1 MIDEKQRFCIKID
14 KEDWI
19 FLDVPLLEESQIGVG
34 SDFAVSELVDPYD
47 VQPIFERAESKINE
61 LVPCDLN
68 IK

>member
-34 SDFAVSELVDPYD
+34 SDFAVSELVDPDD
-47 VQPIFERAESKINE
+47 VQPIFERTESKINE
-61 LVPCDLN
+61 LVPCELN